1 MGDALKKVAAGEP
14 LRIPA
19 QAYNAF
25 VDAAVDLRR
34 RQQAPARDPMRLL
47 RQTGIVLIRNDSGED
62 VARFGILGVDGPLI
76 DPKANEGEFAARIA
90 LSGVAPSLP
99 DHRGRFVITLEPIAE
114 GALGIACIG
123 GVCQAKVLVGEGED
137 APTAADAEPGETA
150 YLVPRVDGSAAV
162 LWVEPGEGEQWA
174 VVRLGN
180 PFPAAPFPV
189 TLTQVGGAQG
199 TASAAATW
207 TYDVADAIS
216 GGSLATAAN
225 PTASPHQWRRPGVG
239 AISPATFGYAHYT
252 AQGELAVGWINETL
266 EQEACSGGGDGS
278 DGG

>member
-1 MGDALKKVAAGEP
+1 MGDALKKVTAGEP

-34 RQQAPARDPMRLL
+34 RQQRPARDPMRAM
-47 RQTGIVLIRNDSGED
+47 RQTGIVLVRNDSGD
-62 VARFGILGVDGPLI
+62 DLPRFGVLGVDGPLI
-76 DPKANEGEFAARIA
+76 EPEANEDEFAARVAI
-90 LSGVAPSLP
+90 SGVTPTLP
-99 DHRGRFVITLEPIAE
+99 DHRGRFVIALEPIAD
-114 GALGIACIG
+114 GALGLACING
-123 GVCQAKVLVGEGED
+123 ICQAKVLVEAGKD
-137 APTAADAEPGETA
+137 APTAAEVDAGETTH
-150 YLVPRVDGSAAV
+150 LVPRVDGSAVV

-174 VVRLGN
+174 VVRVGN

-216 GGSLATAAN
+216 AASLETAVN

-239 AISPATFGYAHYT
+239 AITPATFGYAHYT

-266 EQEACSGGGDGS
+266 EQEACSGGSDGS

>member
-1 MGDALKKVAAGEP
+1 MGDPLKKVTAGEP

-34 RQQAPARDPMRLL
+34 RQQRTARDPMRAM
-47 RQTGIVLIRNDSGED
+47 RQTGIVLVRNDSGD
-62 VARFGILGVDGPLI
+62 DLPRFGVLGVDGPLI
-76 DPKANEGEFAARIA
+76 EPEANEDEFAARVA
-90 LSGVAPSLP
+90 LSGVVPTLP
-99 DHRGRFVITLEPIAE
+99 NHRGRFVITLEPLGN
-114 GALGIACIG
+114 GALGLACIG
-123 GVCQAKVLVGEGED
+123 GVCQVKVLVEAGKD
-137 APTAADAEPGETA
+137 APTAAEVDAGESA
-150 YLVPRVDGSAAV
+150 HLVPRVDGSAVV

-174 VVRLGN
+174 VVRVGN

-199 TASAAATW
+199 TASTAATW

-216 GGSLATAAN
+216 AASLEAAVN

-239 AISPATFGYAHYT
+239 AVSRATFGYAHYT

-266 EQEACSGGGDGS
+266 EQEACSGGSDGS